1 MDKSLIFEASKSLRL
16 KTINLYESNL
26 KRFRDLVNSEELGQ
40 QAKLAIESE
49 TINISDS
56 EQQNQIFRVYIDL
69 GVRIVST
76 TFNNALE
83 PEPEPI
89 FQIEAKFQLDYE
101 LTGSVEQ
108 TALKEF
114 ANYNAVY
121 NVWPFW
127 RQYVFS
133 TANQAGLPCPEV
145 PLNISL
151 QSLVNL
157 DLPLHPDHAET

>member
-40 QAKLAIESE
+40 QTKLSIESE
-49 TINISDS
+49 VLNISDL
-56 EQQNQIFRVYIDL
+56 EPQNQTFRIYVDL

-76 TFNNALE
+76 INNNELD
-83 PEPEPI
+83 PEPI

-101 LTGSVEQ
+101 LTGSVEK

-114 ANYNAVY
+114 AKYNAVH

-127 RQYVFS
+127 RQYIFS

-157 DLPLHPDHAET
+157 DLPLHPDHAEI

>member
-40 QAKLAIESE
+40 QTKLSIESE
-49 TINISDS
+49 TLNISDS
-56 EQQNQIFRVYIDL
+56 EQQNQTFRVYVDL

-76 TFNNALE
+76 TINNN
-83 PEPEPI
+83 EPEPI

-108 TALKEF
+108 NALKEF
-114 ANYNAVY
+114 ANYNAVH

-151 QSLVNL
+151 QDLVNL
-157 DLPLHPDHAET
+157 DLSLHSGHSEI

>member
-1 MDKSLIFEASKSLRL
+1 MDKSLIVEASKSLRL

-26 KRFRDLVNSEELGQ
+26 KRFSDLANSEELGQ
-40 QAKLAIESE
+40 QVKLDVESE

-56 EQQNQIFRVYIDL
+56 EQQNKTFRVYVDL

-76 TFNNALE
+76 TINDEVE
-83 PEPEPI
+83 PTPI

-101 LTGSVEQ
+101 LIGSVEQ
-108 TALKEF
+108 IALEEF
-114 ANYNAVY
+114 AHYNAVH

-133 TANQAGLPCPEV
+133 TANQAGLPCPEI
-145 PLNISL
+145 PLNIAL
-151 QSLVNL
+151 QSLENL
-157 DLPLHPDHAET
+157 DLSPQSDHAEI